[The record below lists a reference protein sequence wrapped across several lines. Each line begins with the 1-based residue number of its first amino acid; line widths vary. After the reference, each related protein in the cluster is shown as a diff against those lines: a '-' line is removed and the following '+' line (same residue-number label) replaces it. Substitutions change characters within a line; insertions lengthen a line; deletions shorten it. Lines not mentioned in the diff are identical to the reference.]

1 MQLQIHERFRGTR
14 DAEIA
19 KSALSAC
26 VHCGFCN
33 ATCPTYL
40 DLGDERDGPRGR
52 IYLIKQLLET
62 GTASEHTQKH
72 LDRCLTCRSCE
83 TTCPSGVQ
91 YGRLLD
97 VGRGILEQDLQ
108 RPWHEKIK
116 RKLLMIVVPYPARF
130 AFLLTLA
137 RMLRFVLPRAMRN
150 KIPAAQQRD
159 KSNSYSEPDAQ
170 AGSHDARTMLV
181 LDGCAQAAATP
192 ATNAAARRV
201 FKRMGIRLL
210 SAPQAGCCGA
220 LHFHLGEQ
228 DPGKA
233 FMRAN
238 IDAWWPYVER
248 GIEAIVVTASGCGTT
263 VKEYGEILADDEVYA
278 DKAARISSIARDLV
292 EVLDNEHL
300 ESRARTS
307 GLKRFALHCPCTLQH
322 GQKLGSALE
331 NLLLRMGLEVVESEN
346 QHLCCGSAGS
356 YSLLQPEISERL
368 RERKIADLTQ
378 NLPDTILTAN
388 VGCQLHLASGTD
400 VPVEHWIE
408 AVDIATREAN

>member
-1 MQLQIHERFRGTR
+1 MQLKLSERFRDTR
-14 DAEIA
+14 EAKVAEPI
-19 KSALSAC
+19 LSAC

-52 IYLIKQLLET
+52 IYLIRQLLET
-62 GTASEHTQKH
+62 GAASMRTQTH

-83 TTCPSGVQ
+83 TTCPSGVE

-108 RPWHEKIK
+108 RPWHERIK
-116 RKLLMIVVPYPARF
+116 RKLLMFVVPHPARF

-137 RMLRFVLPRAMRN
+137 RMLRFVLPRAMRR
-150 KIPAAQQRD
+150 KIPAAQQHD
-159 KSNSYSEPDAQ
+159 DANSHSESSSQ
-170 AGSHDARTMLV
+170 AGSEDARTMLV

-201 FKRMGIRLL
+201 FNRIGIRLV

-228 DPGKA
+228 DPGRA
-233 FMRAN
+233 LMRAN
-238 IDAWWPYVER
+238 IDAWWPYIES
-248 GIEAIVVTASGCGTT
+248 GIEAIVITASGCGTT
-263 VKEYGEILADDEVYA
+263 VKEYGEILADDELYA
-278 DKAARISSIARDLV
+278 VKAARISSLARDV
-292 EVLDNEHL
+292 AEVLENENL
-300 ESRARTS
+300 ESLEHNS

-322 GQKLGSALE
+322 GQKLDGVLE
-331 NLLLRMGLEVVESEN
+331 KLLCRLGLEVVESEN
-346 QHLCCGSAGS
+346 KHLCCGSAGS
-356 YSLLQPEISERL
+356 YSLLQPEISTRL
-368 RERKIADLTQ
+368 RERKVADLTQ

-400 VPVEHWIE
+400 VPVRHWIE
-408 AVDIATREAN
+408 AIDMASRDAI